1 MQVTIIGGGSYQW
14 SPKLITDLLAVAPL
28 ADMHLVLEDIDPAP
42 LVKMEAYARLAN
54 EKMGTKM
61 TVETTTDQRRAVDGA
76 DFVIVTISTGGFESM
91 GFDIDIPARYG
102 IRQSVGDSVG
112 PGGISRSL
120 RNIPI
125 LVSIGRDMEQGCP
138 DAWML
143 NITNPMTCL
152 TRSVCRE
159 TTIKT
164 VGLCHE
170 VGHFCMDLAIAFGRP
185 HTAVRPTVVGVNHF
199 PVITVLDI
207 DGADG
212 FAMLH
217 DMLDELGGLEALR
230 PGPDRT
236 EAEPYSRADF
246 ARRHALKLTML
257 ERYGALPG
265 AGDRHVA
272 EFIPSALTE
281 ESGWGE
287 TWGFELTP
295 MSRRLEHQDEFIAE
309 VDAVL
314 AGTAEMQTWDSGEIV
329 APVIDSLLTGT
340 PRELPVNLPN
350 KGQCPDLPD
359 DVVVESIC
367 VVDGAGMRGRDAA
380 HAPAAITEW
389 VRRQVAVQELT
400 VEAAVSGD
408 RRIALQAF
416 ALDPLAGR
424 GDLRVSEQMADELLA
439 ATARWLPQFPPAPSS
454 SAPSSSAPFASAPS
468 RRASS
473 AAPGTSS

>member
-42 LVKMEAYARLAN
+42 LAKMEVFARLAN

-76 DFVIVTISTGGFESM
+76 DFVIVTISTGGFDSM
-91 GFDIDIPARYG
+91 ALDIDIPAKYG

-120 RNIPI
+120 RNIPV
-125 LVSIGRDMEQGCP
+125 LVSVGRDMEQGCP

-159 TTIKT
+159 TSIKT

-170 VGHFCMDLAIAFGRP
+170 VGNFAMDVAIAFGQP
-185 HTAVRPTVVGVNHF
+185 HTAIRPTVVGVNHF
-199 PVITVLDI
+199 PVITALDI

-212 FAMLH
+212 LAMLRQ
-217 DMLDELGGLEALR
+217 LVDELGGLAALR
-230 PGPDRT
+230 PGPHRP
-236 EAEPYSRADF
+236 EAEPFTKADF
-246 ARRHALKLTML
+246 GQRHALKLTL
-257 ERYGALPG
+257 LDRYGAIPG

-281 ESGWGE
+281 QSGWGQ
-287 TWGFELTP
+287 TWGFDLTP
-295 MSRRLEHQDEFIAE
+295 MSRRQGDQADFVAE

-314 AGTAEMQTWDSGEIV
+314 AGTATLATWDSGEIV

-340 PRELPVNLPN
+340 HRELPVNLPN
-350 KGQCPDLPD
+350 TGQCPDLPD

-367 VVDGAGMRGRDAA
+367 VVDGDGMRGRDAA
-380 HAPAAITEW
+380 QAPAAITEW

-400 VEAAVSGD
+400 VEAAVTGD
-408 RRIALQAF
+408 RQLARQAF

-424 GDLRVSEQMADELLA
+424 GDLRVTEAMADELLA
-439 ATARWLPQFPPAPSS
+439 ATARWLPQFSS
-454 SAPSSSAPFASAPS
+454 
-468 RRASS
+468 
-473 AAPGTSS
+473 

>member
-14 SPKLITDLLAVAPL
+14 SPKLITDLLAVGPL
-28 ADMHLVLEDIDPAP
+28 ADMHLVLEDIDPVP
-42 LVKMEAYARLAN
+42 LDKMEAYARLAN

-61 TVETTTDQRRAVDGA
+61 TVSTTTDQRRALDGA

-91 GFDIDIPARYG
+91 AFDIDIPARYG

-120 RNIPI
+120 RNIPV
-125 LVSIGRDMEQGCP
+125 LVGIGRDMEECCA

-143 NITNPMTCL
+143 NITNPMTAL

-159 TTIKT
+159 TGIKT

-170 VGHFCMDLAIAFGRP
+170 VGHFCMDLAIAFGKP
-185 HTAVRPTVVGVNHF
+185 HTAISPTVMGVNHF
-199 PVITVLDI
+199 PVITALDI

-212 FAMLH
+212 FGMIRDLV
-217 DMLDELGGLEALR
+217 DELGGLEALA
-230 PGPDRT
+230 PGPDRPV
-236 EAEPYSRADF
+236 AEPFSRADF
-246 ARRHALKLTML
+246 GQRHALKLTIL
-257 ERYGALPG
+257 DRYGALPG

-281 ESGWGE
+281 GSQWGK
-287 TWGFELTP
+287 TWGIELTP
-295 MSRRLEHQDEFIAE
+295 MARREESQAEYIAE
-309 VDAVL
+309 VEAVL
-314 AGTAEMQTWDSGEIV
+314 AGTDEVQTWDSGEIV

-340 PRELPVNLPN
+340 HRELPVNLPN
-350 KGQCPDLPD
+350 AGQCPDLPA

-367 VVDGAGMRGRDAA
+367 VVDGDGMRGRDAPR
-380 HAPAAITEW
+380 APAAITEW
-389 VRRQVAVQELT
+389 VRRTTAVQELT

-424 GDLRVSEQMADELLA
+424 GDQRTTEAMADELLA
-439 ATARWLPQFPPAPSS
+439 ATARWLPQF
-454 SAPSSSAPFASAPS
+454 AS
-468 RRASS
+468 
-473 AAPGTSS
+473 

>member
-1 MQVTIIGGGSYQW
+1 MMTAMQVTIIGGGSYQW

-42 LVKMEAYARLAN
+42 LAKMEVFARMAN

-61 TVETTTDQRRAVDGA
+61 TVSTTTDQRRAVDGA

-91 GFDIDIPARYG
+91 AFDIDIPARYG

-143 NITNPMTCL
+143 NITNPMTAL

-159 TTIKT
+159 TSIKT

-170 VGHFCMDLAIAFGRP
+170 VGNFAMDVAIAFGVP
-185 HTAVRPTVVGVNHF
+185 HTSVRPTVVGVNHF
-199 PVITVLDI
+199 PVVTALDV
-207 DGADG
+207 DGSDG
-212 FAMLH
+212 LAMVRDLVE
-217 DMLDELGGLEALR
+217 ELGGLEALR
-230 PGPDRT
+230 PGPNRP
-236 EAEPYSRADF
+236 EAEPFTKADF
-246 ARRHALKLTML
+246 ARRHALKLTL
-257 ERYGALPG
+257 LDRYGALPA

-281 ESGWGE
+281 ESGWGSS
-287 TWGFELTP
+287 WGFELTP
-295 MSRRLEHQDEFIAE
+295 MARRQKDQDDFIAE
-309 VDAVL
+309 VDGVL
-314 AGTAEMQTWDSGEIV
+314 AGTVTLPTWDSGEIV

-340 PRELPVNLPN
+340 HRELPVNLPN
-350 KGQCPDLPD
+350 RGQCPDFPD
-359 DVVVESIC
+359 DVVVEAMC
-367 VVDGAGMRGRDAA
+367 VVDGDGMRGRDAPQ
-380 HAPAAITEW
+380 APPAITEW
-389 VRRQVAVQELT
+389 VRRQIAVQELT
-400 VEAAVSGD
+400 VEAAVTGD
-408 RRIALQAF
+408 RSLVHQAF

-424 GDLRVSEQMADELLA
+424 GDLRATEAMADELLA
-439 ATARWLPQFPPAPSS
+439 ATARWLPQFS
-454 SAPSSSAPFASAPS
+454 
-468 RRASS
+468 
-473 AAPGTSS
+473 

>member
-14 SPKLITDLLAVAPL
+14 SPKLITDLLAVGPL
-28 ADMHLVLEDIDPAP
+28 ADMHLVLEDIDPVP
-42 LVKMEAYARLAN
+42 LEKMEVFARKAN
-54 EKMGTKM
+54 ETMGTKM
-61 TVETTTDQRRAVDGA
+61 TVSTTTDQRRAVDGA
-76 DFVIVTISTGGFESM
+76 DFVIVTISTGGFDSM
-91 GFDIDIPARYG
+91 ALDIDIPARYG

-138 DAWML
+138 DAWLL

-159 TTIKT
+159 TSIKT

-170 VGHFCMDLAIAFGRP
+170 VGNFAMDVAIAFGKP
-185 HTAVRPTVVGVNHF
+185 HTAIRPTVVGVNHF
-199 PVITVLDI
+199 PVITALDV

-212 FAMLH
+212 FVMLRE
-217 DMLDELGGLEALR
+217 LVDELGGLGALR
-230 PGPDRT
+230 PGPDRVV
-236 EAEPYSRADF
+236 AEPFTKADF
-246 ARRHALKLTML
+246 AQRHALKLTL
-257 ERYGALPG
+257 LDRYGALVG

-281 ESGWGE
+281 ESDWGA
-287 TWGFELTP
+287 TWGIELTP
-295 MSRRLEHQDEFIAE
+295 MARRQESQDEYIAE

-314 AGTAEMQTWDSGEIV
+314 AGTVEVPTWDSGEIV

-340 PRELPVNLPN
+340 HRELPVNLPN
-350 KGQCPDLPD
+350 AGQCPDLPAD
-359 DVVVESIC
+359 SVVEAMC
-367 VVDGAGMRGRDAA
+367 VVDGDGMRGRDAP
-380 HAPAAITEW
+380 HAPPAITEW

-400 VEAAVSGD
+400 VEAAVTGD
-408 RRIALQAF
+408 RKVALQAF

-424 GDLRVSEQMADELLA
+424 GDLRVTEAMAEELLA
-439 ATARWLPQFPPAPSS
+439 ATARWLPQF
-454 SAPSSSAPFASAPS
+454 AS
-468 RRASS
+468 
-473 AAPGTSS
+473 